1 MPPATTGRDGR
12 VTGRLTL
19 LDMPF
24 RRTRRAPAEDQW
36 HAGCAASG
44 HHLHADSDGQGRR
57 QGDADVHPC
66 DRAGEVT
73 NAAARWR
80 EGGAV
85 VFPVTRSLTLTW
97 TADVPR
103 SDTPGED
110 YHVEVVG
117 RMTLTVDDRQV
128 ESVEPFTVTVTLPV
142 GAFAEM
148 AASWV
153 GPAKANSTHSL
164 PLRQAQRLGR
174 GEGGGLSSAWEPC

>member
-1 MPPATTGRDGR
+1 MVPPATTGRDGG

-36 HAGCAASG
+36 HAGCADPATTYT
-44 HHLHADSDGQGRR
+44 LTAMDRD
-57 QGDADVHPC
+57 D
-66 DRAGEVT
+66 DRATLMFILVIERAQVT
-73 NAAARWR
+73 NAVARGR

-85 VFPVTRSLTLTW
+85 VFPMTRSLALTW

-153 GPAKANSTHSL
+153 GPAGPTQS
-164 PLRQAQRLGR
+164 PLFPFDRLR
-174 GEGGGLSSAWEPC
+174 D